1 MRSLDRFC
9 LTLLATIALLGVPAG
24 ACAADRQPLVPDLKV
39 EKYTLP
45 NGLDVVILEEHRTP
59 VVGVN
64 VWYKVGSKNEKPG
77 RTGFAHLFEHLMF
90 QGSQHHDKEYFGPIE
105 KLGAQIN
112 GSTNTDRTNY
122 FETLPSNGLELALW
136 LEADR
141 MGFLLPALTQ
151 QKLDNQRDVVK
162 NERRQRVDN
171 VPYGQSME
179 RMLEAMY
186 PGDHPYHHSVIGSMA
201 DLSAASRDDVSA
213 FFRTY
218 YTPSNASLA
227 IVGDFQPDQAR
238 KLVEKYFGPI
248 PAGPKVAKLAP
259 RAAKLEGPKHIT
271 LSDDVRRA
279 RVQLEW
285 PTVERGH
292 PDEQPLHVLAAVLG
306 QLPRQ
311 NRLYRA
317 LEVEQQQ
324 AVQSRAM
331 NRASELAGSFAVSIT
346 APPGRTL
353 DELVQVADRE
363 IDRLKQEGPTEDE
376 VVKAQN
382 ADESRQ
388 IFSLES
394 ATRLADFLNGNNVEY
409 GDPKAY
415 ISRMTKLFAVT
426 PEDVKRVANTY
437 LTANRIRL
445 DVNPGE
451 PTPRAPEAPVDRKGQ
466 KSIESVPA
474 AEIKDTFD
482 RSKMPQVTGNPPF
495 TPPPVVRR
503 KLSNGLDVLIAER
516 HQLPILTLH
525 LEFRGGDNL
534 APKGKEGLADMTAS
548 LLTEG
553 TGTRDSLKLAGELS
567 EIGATMGAA
576 SGLEETSLS
585 ISTLTRHEAKAL
597 DLFVDVLT
605 HPTFPAKDMERIRRQ
620 RLAGLASRRD
630 SATRI
635 ASVVFP
641 KLLYGSDHPYGRIDT
656 TASVKGISRDD
667 VEEQYKKIFVPN
679 NAALIVVGDTKPDVI
694 VAKLEEALHDW
705 KAGDAPEIE
714 YPEPPSAP
722 KNMTVY
728 LVNRPA
734 AAQSVLTVGQVG
746 VPRMTPDYFALLVLN
761 GALGGQFSSRINLN
775 LREDKGYTYGARSSF
790 AFRQGPGPFQAGGSV
805 QTAVTKEALA
815 ELVKELKEI
824 TGSRPLSDDEL
835 GFAKDRLIKGFPSRF
850 ETTMGQAGALSE
862 LVQFH
867 LPDDYF
873 TTYQTKIQGVIQDD
887 VARAAQKYLDPDHMT
902 ILVVGD
908 RKVIEPKLK
917 ELPYASTIHQLDP
930 EGNPVSKM
938 EAVRP
943 AAALF
948 MED

>member
-1 MRSLDRFC
+1 M
-9 LTLLATIALLGVPAG
+9 
-24 ACAADRQPLVPDLKV
+24 
-39 EKYTLP
+39 
-45 NGLDVVILEEHRTP
+45 
-59 VVGVN
+59 
-64 VWYKVGSKNEKPG
+64 
-77 RTGFAHLFEHLMF
+77 
-90 QGSQHHDKEYFGPIE
+90 
-105 KLGAQIN
+105 
-112 GSTNTDRTNY
+112 
-122 FETLPSNGLELALW
+122 
-136 LEADR
+136 
-141 MGFLLPALTQ
+141 
-151 QKLDNQRDVVK
+151 
-162 NERRQRVDN
+162 
-171 VPYGQSME
+171 
-179 RMLEAMY
+179 
-186 PGDHPYHHSVIGSMA
+186 
-201 DLSAASRDDVSA
+201 
-213 FFRTY
+213 
-218 YTPSNASLA
+218 
-227 IVGDFQPDQAR
+227 
-238 KLVEKYFGPI
+238 
-248 PAGPKVAKLAP
+248 
-259 RAAKLEGPKHIT
+259 
-271 LSDDVRRA
+271 SDDVRRA

-292 PDEQPLHVLAAVLG
+292 TDEQPLYVLATVLG

-317 LEVEQQQ
+317 LVVERQQ
-324 AVQSRAM
+324 AVQSSAM
-331 NRASELAGSFAVSIT
+331 NRPNELAGSFAVSIT

-353 DELVQVADRE
+353 DELVQIADRE
-363 IDRLKQEGPTEDE
+363 IERLKKEGPTEDE

-388 IFSLES
+388 IFSLQS
-394 ATRLADFLNGNNVEY
+394 ATRLADFLNGNNVEF

-415 ISRMTKLFAVT
+415 VTLMKKLFAVT
-426 PEDVKRVANTY
+426 PDDVKRVANTY

-451 PTPRAPEAPVDRKGQ
+451 PTPRAPETPVARKGQ
-466 KSIESVPA
+466 ESTESVPV

-503 KLSNGLDVLIAER
+503 KLSNGLEVLIAER
-516 HQLPILTLH
+516 HQLPILALR

-534 APKGKEGLADMTAS
+534 APKGKEGLGELTAP

-553 TGTRDSLKLAGELS
+553 TASRDSLTLAGELS

-576 SGLEETSLS
+576 SALEETSLS

-605 HPTFPAKDMERIRRQ
+605 HPSFPAKEMERVRRQ
-620 RLAGLASRRD
+620 RLAFLASRRD
-630 SATRI
+630 NATQI
-635 ASVVFP
+635 AGLVFP
-641 KLLYGSDHPYGRIDT
+641 KLLYGAGHPYGCIET
-656 TASVKGISRDD
+656 VASIRGITRDD
-667 VEEQYKKIFVPN
+667 VVQQYKKIFVPN

-705 KAGDAPEIE
+705 KAGEAPEIK
-714 YPEPPSAP
+714 YPEPPASP

-734 AAQSVLTVGQVG
+734 AAQSVLSVGQVG

-805 QTAVTKEALA
+805 QTAVTKEALS
-815 ELVKELKEI
+815 ELVKELKDI
-824 TGSRPLSDDEL
+824 TGSRPLTDDEL
-835 GFAKDRLIKGFPSRF
+835 AFAKDRLIKGFPSRF
-850 ETTMGQAGALSE
+850 ETTTGHAGALSE
-862 LVQFH
+862 LVQFR

-873 TTYQTKIQGVIQDD
+873 TTYQSKLQGITRDD
-887 VARAAQKYLDPDHMT
+887 VARAAQKYLDPDRMT

-917 ELPYASTIHQLDP
+917 ELPYASTIHLLDP
-930 EGNPVSKM
+930 EGNPATKA
-938 EAVRP
+938 EPARP

-948 MED
+948 TED